1 MTLIRI
7 RCFIEIHGVCILLNI
22 IGNILSHNIYIL
34 KLIIFFYAVNHDSIA
49 ILLNYLPASSC
60 GHSFLR
66 HHICEIFMGTGIFLV
81 SKSLAPGSL
90 NLIDVH
96 YLDVPAAIIQS
107 NHAVSALNLVCVD
120 IHEILFM
127 FVQNLPAILQP
138 DERCRVLATDGQVLF
153 YQPSHLLRLYQ
164 DNPKYLNRL
173 YLHTIFHCVFR
184 HLWLK
189 GRREPQLWSLACDIA
204 VENVI
209 DSLNRT
215 SVKRPLTYVRQN
227 AYQQITAEET
237 VVAAAPVYRWLTR
250 QTPGVLRQ
258 LEREFVTDD
267 HRLWP
272 KDAPDQPQQMPTPL
286 PQKTW
291 QKIGERMQT
300 ELDLRDKEAG
310 DGADALKQQVKAAN
324 RSRRSYRDF
333 LRRFCV
339 LREEVKLDPDEFDL
353 NFYTYGLSVYGNL
366 PLIEP
371 LESRESKKIEE
382 LALVIDTSY
391 STSGELVRAFLAETY
406 TLLKGQENFFHR
418 MNLHLIQADNA
429 IRQDILIHNEDELIH
444 AMNHFELRGGGG
456 TDFRPAFE
464 YVNQLCAE
472 KKFSNLRGLLYF
484 TDGMGTYPAKRPAYD
499 TAFLFLG
506 ERFDDANVPPWA
518 MKVVLDEEE
527 FTGAAARPQSTLAD
541 ALAEEDDLYRDLNNS

>member
-1 MTLIRI
+1 MIS
-7 RCFIEIHGVCILLNI
+7 E
-22 IGNILSHNIYIL
+22 
-34 KLIIFFYAVNHDSIA
+34 KEKFFDPRKPFQSARPETHEEWQARMGGEVLAVVRSG
-49 ILLNYLPASSC
+49 L
-60 GHSFLR
+60 
-66 HHICEIFMGTGIFLV
+66 
-81 SKSLAPGSL
+81 
-90 NLIDVH
+90 
-96 YLDVPAAIIQS
+96 YLDFRFLDQAL
-107 NHAVSALNLVCVD
+107 SALT
-120 IHEILFM
+120 
-127 FVQNLPAILQP
+127 PTA
-138 DERCRVLATDGQVLF
+138 DERCGVLATDGTILC
-153 YQPSHLLRLYQ
+153 YQPSALLRLYQ
-164 DNPKYLNRL
+164 KNPKYLNRL
-173 YLHTIFHCVFR
+173 YLHTVFHCI
-184 HLWLK
+184 L
-189 GRREPQLWSLACDIA
+189 
-204 VENVI
+204 
-209 DSLNRT
+209 
-215 SVKRPLTYVRQN
+215 RPLTWVRQH
-227 AYQQITAEET
+227 AYEEIIAQEK
-237 VVAAAPVYRWLTR
+237 VAAAAPIYRWLVR

-258 LEREFVTDD
+258 LEKEFYTDD

-272 KDAPDQPQQMPTPL
+272 KDAPEQPQQMPTPL

-300 ELDLRDKEAG
+300 ELELRDKEAG
-310 DGADALKQQVKAAN
+310 EGADAMREQIKAAN
-324 RSRRSYRDF
+324 RSRRSYGDF

-339 LREEVKLDPDEFDL
+339 TREEVHLDPDEFDL

-371 LESRESKKIEE
+371 LETRESKKIEE

-406 TLLKGQENFFHR
+406 TLLKGRENFFHR

-429 IRQDILIHNEDELIH
+429 VRQDIPVKNEDDLIR

-464 YVNQLCAE
+464 YVSQLCAE

-484 TDGMGTYPAKRPAYD
+484 TDGMGTYPARRPAYD

-506 ERFDDANVPPWA
+506 DRFDDANVPPWA

-527 FTGAAARPQSTLAD
+527 FTGEAARSASALSE